1 MINKI
6 ILRSLVDPED
16 PNKALEYLEKNMTE
30 KEYIDWITKKIIE
43 QKDNEMIKIPTIIMF
58 NMFMDYIQDTCGQ
71 PYDLFEDAL
80 CNARSIDIYDEEF
93 SNILVDEKWN
103 CRYYLS
109 LIQHLLKKYN
119 GSAKKFI
126 MSENFYAVKTNTEEI
141 DVILSDDFTTIEE
154 FDFVKED

>member
-43 QKDNEMIKIPTIIMF
+43 QKDNEMIRIPTIIMF

-80 CNARSIDIYDEEF
+80 CNAKSIDIYDEEF

-119 GSAKKFI
+119 GSTKKFI
-126 MSENFYAVKTNTEEI
+126 MSGNFYAVKTNTEEI

-154 FDFVKED
+154 FDFAKED

>member
-6 ILRSLVDPED
+6 ILKSLVDPED
-16 PNKALEYLEKNMTE
+16 PNKALEYLEQNMTE
-30 KEYIDWITKKIIE
+30 TEYINWITKKIIE

-71 PYDLFEDAL
+71 TYDLFEDAL
-80 CNARSIDIYDEEF
+80 CNERSIDIYDEEF

-109 LIQHLLKKYN
+109 LIQYLLKKYN

-126 MSENFYAVKTNTEEI
+126 MSGNFYAVKTDTEKI

-154 FDFVKED
+154 FDFAKED